1 MNGISTANTKFLY
14 CAESVAGTRPTSGYI
29 RVHNCRSIPDF
40 NTEPNQLD
48 TTTLDNIEW
57 MSSTPGLKDLGG
69 AKAFGFLNNSETRTE
84 WAALMAAYET
94 AKASGLAMW
103 FCILAPDESAFYFTG
118 EPSPLGFGG
127 AEVNAVMEVSGY
139 ITVSHV
145 EGFTTKPATLTSTPN
160 VVAAVVGTNQT
171 TTLSNRVGTC
181 TAVSSNAGVAT
192 ASVSTNTVTITP
204 VAAGTCVITITD
216 GTSGESIPIFVTVT
230 AS

>member
-1 MNGISTANTKFLY
+1 MKKTTIYILSVIAVLLLSACTRNHGDIGIWFGTWHIEQITAGGTPVNVEGDYFFQFQNKVFRVSQVYGHENLV
-14 CAESVAGTRPTSGYI
+14 ESFGTWQ
-29 RVHNCRSIPDF
+29 
-40 NTEPNQLD
+40 E
-48 TTTLDNIEW
+48 
-57 MSSTPGLKDLGG
+57 
-69 AKAFGFLNNSETRTE
+69 SEDGSKMTV
-84 WAALMAAYET
+84 
-94 AKASGLAMW
+94 S
-103 FCILAPDESAFYFTG
+103 FPDESAFYFTG

-139 ITVSHV
+139 VTVSHV
-145 EGFTTKPATLTSTPN
+145 EGFTTKPASLTSTPN

-216 GTSGESIPIFVTVT
+216 GTSGESIPISVTVT